1 MFVEHKV
8 ELTKLNH
15 VIHWPSE
22 LWLTIPLLQRVDVM
36 NTLCR
41 LLRNV
46 PCSSFMHQVTEQS
59 QRKKRVTRSRGK
71 KRLLRDGNALS
82 WQDGAEANVNVAAG
96 QETAC
101 LPAHQNNLGHSRRSV
116 VGHQRGHQSASGRAA
131 VTESKYVF
139 FFYKRKAGT
148 SCHSCLVKISEKPTS
163 GQGSKHWFPAADKGN
178 VTVFAFNVSGLIL
191 LSPDLV
197 TSGWESDREF
207 ITIPVL
213 SVLLCLLTALWR
225 HLGSISGATS
235 FTNQLLAQSLGVSR
249 R

>member
-148 SCHSCLVKISEKPTS
+148 SCHSCLVKNLRKNQRQVRGANIDF
-163 GQGSKHWFPAADKGN
+163 Q
-178 VTVFAFNVSGLIL
+178 
-191 LSPDLV
+191 
-197 TSGWESDREF
+197 
-207 ITIPVL
+207 
-213 SVLLCLLTALWR
+213 LLTKETWQFL
-225 HLGSISGATS
+225 HSTS
-235 FTNQLLAQSLGVSR
+235 VDWFF
-249 R
+249 